1 VGDVVIDMTDPR
13 VADAVEMILDAWT
26 VAGPRPDI
34 HRAAQIR
41 LGRDW
46 PRLAQALDVLAR
58 VTS

>member
-1 VGDVVIDMTDPR
+1 VIDMTDPR
-13 VADAVEMILDAWT
+13 VADAVAMVADAWT
-26 VAGPRPDI
+26 VAGPHPDI

-46 PRLAQALDVLAR
+46 PRLAQALEALER